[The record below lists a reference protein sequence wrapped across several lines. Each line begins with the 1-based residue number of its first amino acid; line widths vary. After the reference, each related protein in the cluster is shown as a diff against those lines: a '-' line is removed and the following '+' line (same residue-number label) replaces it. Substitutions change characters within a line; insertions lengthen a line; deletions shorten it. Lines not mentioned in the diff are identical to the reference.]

1 MALTAEQI
9 GILVSKRL
17 NLPPSSRLSIQ
28 TMIDAGLEKLAR
40 QVANDY
46 TKRHLLLT
54 DASTVTRTITT
65 SNQLNY
71 VDLTHSTITDAGV
84 MKDYLE
90 YGTLYFSY
98 ATNSFTAAE
107 VNVTNDYVALATN
120 YFPTGLR
127 VRLTTTSTLP
137 AGLSL
142 NTDYYIIDASATY
155 GAGAIQFASSRA
167 NAFAGTAVNITMN
180 EVGEHTITPWDK
192 ETVQWSNREF
202 GDLTKHLPV
211 PYVYGWLD
219 RDRLYVTVS
228 SGNVAFAVPFIPTL
242 TTLPTAL
249 EDDLIDVITDLYRAQ
264 SETGQDTK

>member
-71 VDLTHSTITDAGV
+71 VDLTHSTITDANV

-98 ATNSFTAAE
+98 PTTTFTSGDVNAGSDLIAASSS
-107 VNVTNDYVALATN
+107 N
-120 YFPTGLR
+120 YPTGLR
-127 VRLTTTSTLP
+127 VRFTSSGTLP

-142 NTDYYIIDASATY
+142 NTDYYVIDVSATQ
-155 GAGAIQFASSRA
+155 GTGVIQVATSLA
-167 NAFAGTAVNITMN
+167 NAFAGTDVDITD
-180 EVGEHTITPWDK
+180 GGSGTHTITPWDR
-192 ETVQWSNREF
+192 EAVQWSNREF

-211 PYVYGWLD
+211 PYIYGWLD

-249 EDDLIDVITDLYRAQ
+249 EDDLIDVITDLYRTQ
-264 SETGQDTK
+264 SETGPDTK